1 MHKYSFSDDILSKYF
16 CTIYLIVSKNL
27 GIYVFF
33 NKIRFFPETKQL
45 TVGKILDLYTTNEAL
60 SNVRL
65 KISPY
70 SLLFVSI
77 FLSNRTIRA
86 QFTHALS
93 FGMTENLVESKK
105 NDESKKY
112 RQ

>member
-1 MHKYSFSDDILSKYF
+1 
-16 CTIYLIVSKNL
+16 LIVSKNL
-27 GIYVFF
+27 GKYAFF
-33 NKIRFFPETKQL
+33 NKIRFFPEAKQL

-93 FGMTENLVESKK
+93 FGMTESLAERKK
-105 NDESKKY
+105 PTKVKKIATVILT
-112 RQ
+112 QLHLIFSPKLCE